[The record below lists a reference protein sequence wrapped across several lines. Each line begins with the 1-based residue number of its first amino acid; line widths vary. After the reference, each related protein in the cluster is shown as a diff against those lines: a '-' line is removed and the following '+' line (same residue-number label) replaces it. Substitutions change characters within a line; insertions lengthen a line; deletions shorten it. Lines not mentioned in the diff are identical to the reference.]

1 MGVWSKGTM
10 GAPLGNQNAAK
21 AHKWA
26 AAIERALIRKATGAP
41 RPEDVSDFI
50 RGLDL
55 AADEFVIQLFEKKDL
70 GYFKELGDRTDGKPS
85 QAIDLGSDP
94 DRPVVQKVIR
104 EIVRPPNPDG

>member
-1 MGVWSKGTM
+1 M

-21 AHKWA
+21 GKRWA
-26 AAIERALIRKATGAP
+26 AAIERALERKATGQQPPA
-41 RPEDVSDFI
+41 DVSALI
-50 RGLDL
+50 RGMDL
-55 AADEFVIQLFEKKDL
+55 AADLFVSTLFADKDL

-104 EIVRPPNPDG
+104 EIVRPPNTDG